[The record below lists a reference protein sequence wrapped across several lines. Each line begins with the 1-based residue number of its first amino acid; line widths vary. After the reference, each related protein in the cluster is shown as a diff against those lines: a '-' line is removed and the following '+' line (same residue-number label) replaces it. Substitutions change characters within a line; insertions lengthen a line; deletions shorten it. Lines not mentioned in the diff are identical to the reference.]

1 MNRLATTVVL
11 AALLAVAGL
20 RPAHA
25 QIYVDT
31 DAGGNNDGEQGGE
44 HNGRG

>member
-25 QIYVDT
+25 QSISGVEP
-31 DAGGNNDGEQGGE
+31 AGPYPGHPVTITGSG
-44 HNGRG
+44 